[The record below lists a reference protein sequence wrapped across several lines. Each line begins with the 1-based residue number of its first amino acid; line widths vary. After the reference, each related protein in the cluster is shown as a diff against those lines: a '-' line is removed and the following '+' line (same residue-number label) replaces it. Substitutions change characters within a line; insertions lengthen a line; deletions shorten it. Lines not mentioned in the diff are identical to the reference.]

1 MRKNCSDA
9 FKKYDL
15 PFECYFNASVDHD
28 EEIHDELEFIWL
40 LEGQITIIC
49 EGKTYEL
56 IPDHVFIFYI
66 NQRHSMKSDGKTI
79 SISFRFKKSYL
90 LTLNL
95 FFDRLPFD
103 NRVFSFDE
111 LAHKYHEVPLIMSQ
125 LITLMKP
132 IDSIVNTR
140 YRLIGYFN
148 MYLFDL
154 YSVRLKEK
162 YLDIKKKNYDSYL
175 FRFYKINAYIKL
187 HYAEKITLNTLSKL
201 VNISTHRLSHFIK
214 EILGISFQ
222 EYLKNVRLEKAL
234 HELKNSDM
242 PISDIVKNCGFSDQK
257 YLNAIMKDNFHVT
270 ALTYRKI
277 MKDDIHFGVK
287 GFSYPI
293 MLMELTRKLHMI
305 NDLSNAQDTYGLKM
319 NVLESQNPPLSTTPY
334 NDNKKIPH

>member
-1 MRKNCSDA
+1 MRKYCIDA

-15 PFECYFNASVDHD
+15 PFECYFNAYVDHD
-28 EEIHDELEFIWL
+28 EETHDELEFIWL
-40 LEGQITIIC
+40 FEGNITIEC
-49 EGKTYEL
+49 EGTTYEL
-56 IPDHVFIFYI
+56 TPDHVFIFYI
-66 NQRHSMKSDGKTI
+66 NQKHSMKSDGNTI

-90 LTLNL
+90 LSLNL
-95 FFDRLPFD
+95 FFDRLPFK
-103 NRVFSFDE
+103 NRVFTFDE
-111 LAHKYHEVPLIMSQ
+111 LAQKYHEVPLIMSQ

-132 IDSIVNTR
+132 TDSIVNTR

-162 YLDIKKKNYDSYL
+162 YLDIKKKNYDQYL
-175 FRFYKINAYIKL
+175 FRFYKINSYIKM
-187 HYAEKITLNTLSKL
+187 HYAEKITLETLSKI
-201 VNISTHRLSHFIK
+201 VNISTHRLSHFFK

-234 HELKNSDM
+234 FELKNSNTS
-242 PISDIVKNCGFSDQK
+242 IKDIVKSCGFSDQK

-277 MKDDIHFGVK
+277 MKDDVQFGVK

-305 NDLSNAQDTYGLKM
+305 NDFSNTQDTYGLKM
-319 NVLESQNPPLSTTPY
+319 NVLETLKAPLSPPHDDT
-334 NDNKKIPH
+334 KKIPQ